1 MTKPRQRT
9 VLLIAASVASLCSG
23 CSVHKPLLVKDQAR
37 LIVASD
43 KRLRGMAETVQ
54 AKINDA
60 GAAGA
65 LVIVSASATDAPLI
79 FPTSSPLEAAAK
91 NQAAV
96 TAGQACLFVTKRT
109 APIPP
114 QRVNCIALA
123 RDAKEIGEAA
133 EKIKKAE
140 SDVQTMGKL
149 VGSMAS
155 LVEFHDHQLKSLET
169 SLTTLVSDYG
179 RSATAV
185 ETNNAQVASII
196 TDLNKEFQQIQTTLT
211 AMQQR
216 LAKIK

>member
-1 MTKPRQRT
+1 
-9 VLLIAASVASLCSG
+9 
-23 CSVHKPLLVKDQAR
+23 
-37 LIVASD
+37 
-43 KRLRGMAETVQ
+43 MAETVQ
-54 AKINDA
+54 SKISDS
-60 GAAGA
+60 GAPGA
-65 LVIVSASATDAPLI
+65 LVVVTANATDAPLI
-79 FPTSSPLEAAAK
+79 FPTFSPLEAAAK

-96 TAGQACLFVTKRT
+96 TAGQDCLFVSKRT
-109 APIPP
+109 APVPP
-114 QRVNCIALA
+114 ERMNCIALA

-133 EKIKKAE
+133 ERIKKAE

-169 SLTTLVSDYG
+169 SLKSLVSDYG
-179 RSATAV
+179 RTATAV

-216 LAKIK
+216 LATIK